1 MHQNNNKI
9 YFDYCA
15 TTPVDSEV
23 KEAMLPALEDVFGNP
38 SSMHWAGK
46 LAAEKKEA
54 ARKEIADI
62 LNCVP
67 DELVFTSGA
76 TEADNLALFGI
87 MKQYAPGDAHLI
99 TCVVEHHAV
108 LHAASELEKQGYA
121 VTYLPV
127 DGNGLVDP
135 GKLQS
140 ALRPQTRLVSI
151 MYVNNEMGS
160 IQPIFDL
167 SSVTHQH
174 GALFHTDAVQGL
186 YINDHLVS
194 TLNIDLLSFS
204 GHKIYGPKGIGA
216 LFVRKELELVPQI
229 IGGPQERGLRAG
241 TENIPGI
248 LGLAAAIKKI
258 SRDRNS
264 IFGHLR
270 ELRRYFLNHLK
281 QEIPTIFVNGDA
293 ETTAP
298 HILSII
304 FPGAVAEM
312 MLLHLSQAG
321 FAVSLGSACTSK
333 DVEPSHVLTALGWSR
348 KEAEA
353 TLRISFGVPTTKD
366 EVDQL
371 IDILPGIYQ
380 QCKE

>member
-1 MHQNNNKI
+1 MSQI
-9 YFDYCA
+9 ARTYYFDYCA
-15 TTPVDSEV
+15 TTPVDPEV
-23 KEAMLPALEDVFGNP
+23 REAMLPALGDVFGNP

-46 LAAEKKEA
+46 LAVEKKEA

-62 LNCVP
+62 LGCIP

-127 DGNGLVDP
+127 DGNGMVSPDAM
-135 GKLQS
+135 QNAFRS
-140 ALRPQTRLVSI
+140 QTRLVSI

-160 IQPIFDL
+160 IQPIVDL
-167 SSVTHQH
+167 SSIAHQH

-186 YINDHLVS
+186 YIEDHLVY

-216 LFVRKELELVPQI
+216 LYVRKGLELVPQI
-229 IGGPQERGLRAG
+229 IGGPQEKGLRAG
-241 TENIPGI
+241 TENMPGI

-258 SRDRNS
+258 GRDRS
-264 IFGHLR
+264 SVCHHLR
-270 ELRRYFLNHLK
+270 ELRGYFLDHLK
-281 QEIPTIFVNGDA
+281 QEIPSIIVNGDFK
-293 ETTAP
+293 TTAP
-298 HILSII
+298 HILSLV
-304 FPGAVAEM
+304 FPDAVAEM

-333 DVEPSHVLTALGWSR
+333 DIEPSHVLTALGRSR
-348 KEAEA
+348 KEAEG
-353 TLRISFGVPTTKD
+353 TLRISLGVPTTKD

-371 IDILPGIYQ
+371 IEILPGIYQ

>member
-1 MHQNNNKI
+1 MHQNNSKI

-23 KEAMLPALEDVFGNP
+23 REAMLPALEEVFGNP

-46 LAAEKKEA
+46 LAMEKKEA

-62 LNCVP
+62 LTCIP

-135 GKLQS
+135 GSLQS

-167 SSVTHQH
+167 SSIAHQQ

-186 YINDHLVS
+186 YIDDHLVS

-216 LFVRKELELVPQI
+216 LFVHKELELVPQI

-241 TENIPGI
+241 TENMPGI

-264 IFGHLR
+264 IYGHLR
-270 ELRRYFLNHLK
+270 ELRGYFLNHLK
-281 QEIPTIFVNGDA
+281 QEIPIISVNGDA
-293 ETTAP
+293 DTTAP

-333 DVEPSHVLTALGWSR
+333 DVEPSHVLTALGRSR

-371 IDILPGIYQ
+371 VDILPGIYQ